1 MYNISNF
8 LARFKHLKNPKIE
21 REEIAK
27 VLGECLG
34 FEVSSNSISLKNNII
49 QFGGKSLL
57 KTEIFLKKEAILKT
71 LESKFP
77 HLHIKDIR

>member
-1 MYNISNF
+1 MLNISTF

-21 REEIAK
+21 REEISK

-34 FEVSSNSISLKNNII
+34 FEITPDLVSLKNNII
-49 QFGGKSLL
+49 HFGGSSLL
-57 KTEIFLKKEAILKT
+57 KTEIYLKKEIILKT
-71 LESKFP
+71 LENKFP